1 MSQLFISGLLNIETT
16 LAISGFPLHYAP
28 VHYPF
33 GGINSTVSGVGFNL
47 AKALHHLGN
56 QVSLHS
62 LIGHDMAGDTI
73 RHAVKELGL
82 SSQGLEE
89 ALSAT
94 AQSVILYE
102 PSGRRQIHVD
112 LKECQERH
120 LTKVTDAQLMQAD
133 LALLCNI
140 NFSRP
145 LLQRAKQL
153 GKPIAC
159 DVHVL
164 SDLHDAYNR
173 EFMQAAD
180 ILFLSDEGI
189 GERSAEAMLR
199 ESAALYDNAIVVMGQ
214 GHAGALMYVREE
226 QRLFHAPAWAPRGVK
241 NTIGAGD
248 ALFSAFIHDW
258 SKHRNPYQAL
268 SRATQYA
275 GWKVGAIG
283 AADGLLDEAQW
294 LALCAETRL

>member
-16 LAISGFPLHYAP
+16 VAIGGFPLHYAP

-33 GGINSTVSGVGFNL
+33 HGINSTVSGVGFNL
-47 AKALHHLGN
+47 AKALNHLGN

-62 LIGHDMAGDTI
+62 LIGNDMAGDTI
-73 RHAVKELGL
+73 RQAFHEVGL
-82 SSQGLEE
+82 STQGLE
-89 ALSAT
+89 AGLSAT

-102 PSGRRQIHVD
+102 PDGRRQIHVD
-112 LKECQERH
+112 LKECQERQ
-120 LTKVTDAQLMQAD
+120 LTQVTDAQIRQAD

-173 EFMQAAD
+173 DFMQAAD
-180 ILFLSDEGI
+180 ILFLSDEGL
-189 GERSAEAMLR
+189 GERQAESMLR
-199 ESAALYDNAIVVMGQ
+199 ELASLYGNAIVVMGQ
-214 GHAGALMYVREE
+214 GQAGALMFVRDD
-226 QRLFHAPAWAPRGVK
+226 QQIFHAPACAPRGVK

-258 SKHRNPYQAL
+258 SKHKKPYQAL
-268 SRATQYA
+268 SRATYYA
-275 GWKVGAIG
+275 GWKVGAVG
-283 AADGLLDEAQW
+283 AAEGLMDEEQW
-294 LALCAETRL
+294 RTLCP